1 MTIGRKTKLAK
12 RVVDKLKKSK
22 RPIDDVP
29 SCTDIYKVPNEPI
42 VVKPLNNIADGAA
55 TNCTT
60 RRAIINPVNPIPKTV
75 VPYTP
80 ANAVTVLLPSMNKK

>member
-42 VVKPLNNIADGAA
+42 VVKPLNNIADGVLDLK
-55 TNCTT
+55 TNS
-60 RRAIINPVNPIPKTV
+60 NVFN
-75 VPYTP
+75 
-80 ANAVTVLLPSMNKK
+80 S

>member
-42 VVKPLNNIADGAA
+42 VVKPLNNIADGVLDLK
-55 TNCTT
+55 TNS
-60 RRAIINPVNPIPKTV
+60 N
-75 VPYTP
+75 
-80 ANAVTVLLPSMNKK
+80 VLKKIKMSKSEEKFLM